1 MSTFT
6 KSARAYLIKL
16 LCLGFM
22 FVAIERLA
30 CGRIGMFGRI
40 LFLVALLWIPIFSFC
55 NMIVVEREIVV
66 DSSITTLSTSKDQA
80 VVFGGWSGV
89 DPYLTWMLVRLWS

>member
-6 KSARAYLIKL
+6 KSSRAYLIKL
-16 LCLGFM
+16 LCLGFI

-55 NMIVVEREIVV
+55 NMIVVEREIGV
-66 DSSITTLSTSKDQA
+66 DSSLTTLWTSKDQA
-80 VVFGGWSGV
+80 VVFGGWSGI
-89 DPYLTWMLVRLWS
+89 DPYLTWILVRLWS